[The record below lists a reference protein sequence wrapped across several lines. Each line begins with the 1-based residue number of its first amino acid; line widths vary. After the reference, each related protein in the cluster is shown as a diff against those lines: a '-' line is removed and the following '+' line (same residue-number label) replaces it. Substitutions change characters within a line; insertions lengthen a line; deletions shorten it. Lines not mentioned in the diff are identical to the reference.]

1 MDEAKMD
8 VYLNKIPREIRHS
21 IKQLNN
27 DKNWAIYLALMFEGR
42 KSFSELREEFGANS
56 NEINRALD
64 ALSDGGLIS
73 NRIDKM
79 SNIGNQRKYLYY
91 STNHGRKLL
100 NCLFDTIPT
109 KNVVAKPCATQ
120 YKVFSSSVKEN
131 RFGDITAKSSLV
143 QNNTSWYSNQLVPQE
158 G

>member
-1 MDEAKMD
+1 MDDAKMKI
-8 VYLNKIPREIRHS
+8 YLDKVPREIRNS

-42 KSFSELREEFGANS
+42 KSFTELKDEFDANS

-64 ALSDGGLIS
+64 ALSNGGLIS

-79 SNIGNQRKYLYY
+79 SDIGNRRKYLYY
-91 STNHGRKLL
+91 STTHGRKLL
-100 NCLFDTIPT
+100 HCLFDTIPT
-109 KNVVAKPCATQ
+109 KNIVTKPCETQ
-120 YKVFSSSVKEN
+120 YKAFSSS
-131 RFGDITAKSSLV
+131 AKANQFSGFTSSFNVIQPNVSRYLV
-143 QNNTSWYSNQLVPQE
+143 TQE